1 MLWTDGLGRDMPETH
16 FGTAVSSNKRTTPA
30 PTPSRID
37 FARAHGHNPSLVL
50 CKKLGQVMY
59 GVMRGED
66 DNRQQQQQQQFSYAE
81 MLLAGLGYADLHLGP
96 ARARG
101 LGARTVPHA
110 RLATANFLAS
120 PTWQRSPHAKPGAGF
135 ASDVPGAGFVQSDQE
150 GDSVAVNDTDFPP
163 PLTVRIDFGWGN
175 VFEAAVHTELA
186 LAAALIYAPQG
197 VGVLAHD
204 CEGHV
209 VMQWE
214 AGEAGVGDQYAPQ
227 YAIAK
232 DALSVLWTDMAVALY
247 HKFAA
252 V

>member
-1 MLWTDGLGRDMPETH
+1 MLWTDGLGRGMPETH

-30 PTPSRID
+30 PTPSPVD
-37 FARAHGHNPSLVL
+37 FARAHGHNPSLVF
-50 CKKLGQVMY
+50 CKKLLDRLMY
-59 GVMRGED
+59 GLVMRGED
-66 DNRQQQQQQQFSYAE
+66 DNRQQQQPQQFSYAE
-81 MLLAGLGYADLHLGP
+81 MLLAGLGYAELHLGP

-101 LGARTVPHA
+101 LGARIVPHE
-110 RLATANFLAS
+110 RLAAANFLAS
-120 PTWQRSPHAKPGAGF
+120 PTWQRSPRAKPGAGF
-135 ASDVPGAGFVQSDQE
+135 ASDVPIVQSDPE
-150 GDSVAVNDTDFPP
+150 ADSVAVNDTDFPP
-163 PLTVRIDFGWGN
+163 PLTVQIDFGWGD
-175 VFEAAVHTELA
+175 VFETAVHTELA

-197 VGVLAHD
+197 VGVFAHD
-204 CEGHV
+204 CEGHA

-214 AGEAGVGDQYAPQ
+214 AGEADVGDQYAPQ

>member
-110 RLATANFLAS
+110 RLAAANFLAS
-120 PTWQRSPHAKPGAGF
+120 PTWQR

-150 GDSVAVNDTDFPP
+150 GDSVAVNGTDFPP

-175 VFEAAVHTELA
+175 VFEAAAHTELA

-209 VMQWE
+209 VMEWE
-214 AGEAGVGDQYAPQ
+214 AGEACVGDN
-227 YAIAK
+227 YAIAT
-232 DALSVLWTDMAVALY
+232 DALNVLWTDMAVALY
-247 HKFAA
+247 HDFAA